1 LKGSFQ
7 IAEKE
12 NTMSE
17 TNEDLTERENETEL
31 DDAELDAVAGGAAAP
46 RDPQSGLPTGQ

>member
-1 LKGSFQ
+1 
-7 IAEKE
+7 
-12 NTMSE
+12 MSE

-31 DDAELDAVAGGAAAP
+31 DNPELDTVTGGANKA